1 MKLFRFRYSPYARKV
16 QMLLDLLGA
25 KYELVEVSYS
35 DRRELATLTGG
46 YIYVPVLLDE
56 DGSVVVE
63 SRAIC
68 ERLLSR
74 DGARRLLPQPW
85 AGPIWAYADFC
96 DGPLEDILF
105 RIASPGVQA
114 AWPDA
119 GERALYRLIKERK
132 FGAGCIESWQRQQA
146 ELLARAQHLLSPSL
160 ETLEARAFLFGDT
173 PSLADAALYGGL
185 AMLHEANPE
194 LVSKLSPSMEAYR
207 VRVEGAAG
215 RAPNHR

>member
-1 MKLFRFRYSPYARKV
+1 MKLFRFRYSPYARKA

-25 KYELVEVSYS
+25 KYELVEVAYS

-46 YIYVPVLLDE
+46 YIYVPVLLDD

-68 ERLLSR
+68 ERLLAR
-74 DGARRLLPQPW
+74 DGARRLLPKPW

-105 RIASPGVQA
+105 RIASPDVQA

-132 FGAGCIESWQRQQA
+132 FGAGCIESWLGQRE
-146 ELLARAQHLLSPSL
+146 ELLTRAQTLLSPTL
-160 ETLEARAFLFGDT
+160 ETLAERAFLFGET
-173 PSLADAALYGGL
+173 PTLADAALYGNL
-185 AMLHEANPE
+185 AMLHEASPDLIN
-194 LVSKLSPSMEAYR
+194 KLSPALETYR
-207 VRVEGAAG
+207 LRVERAATI
-215 RAPNHR
+215 